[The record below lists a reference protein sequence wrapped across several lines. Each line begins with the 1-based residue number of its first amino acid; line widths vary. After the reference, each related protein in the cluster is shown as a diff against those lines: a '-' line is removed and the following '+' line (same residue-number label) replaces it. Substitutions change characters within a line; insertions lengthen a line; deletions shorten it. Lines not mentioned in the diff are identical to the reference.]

1 MNRPIGYIEGSFMKN
16 ITITVDV
23 EEDCPPMLTST
34 RGMEEGMPKLLK
46 LFKKEGIKATFFVTG
61 MMAEQYP
68 DLIRQIPEEGHEL
81 GCHGY
86 THARFDRMGKEEAK
100 IDLKRAGNV
109 LRQFEKRMVSFRAP
123 NLQFPESYL
132 ELLEKEGF
140 RYDSSLAAYKPPF
153 SQKIRINGKIIRIPV
168 TITSSFLRLPQGMFF
183 PLLRQ
188 AKAPVL
194 FVHPWEFVDMSGLP
208 IRLDCRFNTG
218 EKALRN
224 LETLIRTFKIENYH
238 FLTLKERA
246 AIEKRNETEPEEK

>member
-1 MNRPIGYIEGSFMKN
+1 MNRPTGYIERSFMKN

-46 LFKKEGIKATFFVTG
+46 LFKEEGIKATFFVTG
-61 MMAEQYP
+61 MMAELYP

-153 SQKIRINGKIIRIPV
+153 SKKIRIDGKITRIPV
-168 TITSSFLRLPQGMFF
+168 TITSSFLRLSPDIFL
-183 PLLRQ
+183 PLLRRIT
-188 AKAPVL
+188 APVI
-194 FVHPWEFVDMSGLP
+194 FVHPWEFVDMSEMP
-208 IRLDCRFNTG
+208 VRPDCKFNTG
-218 EKALRN
+218 EKALEN
-224 LETLIRTFKIENYH
+224 LKVLIHASKAENCL
-238 FLTLKERA
+238 FLTLEERA
-246 AIEKRNETEPEEK
+246 SLEKL